1 MGFVEFS
8 GAVFGGILLYS
19 VLEAARGV

>member
-8 GAVFGGILLYS
+8 GAVFGGILLYG